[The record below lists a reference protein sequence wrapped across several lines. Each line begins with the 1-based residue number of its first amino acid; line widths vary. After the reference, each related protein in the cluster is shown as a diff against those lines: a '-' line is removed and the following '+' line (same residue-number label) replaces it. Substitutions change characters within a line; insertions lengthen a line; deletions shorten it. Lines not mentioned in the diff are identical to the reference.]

1 MVKLRMIEYSKD
13 SLTSLRAFC
22 LTYEVFSPPLLFPAV
37 YSWRCR
43 VRGENNHGWLLK
55 CEQPKAVEATGDAN
69 ALAGEAVCCI
79 TCILTVSP
87 QLLDHS

>member
-1 MVKLRMIEYSKD
+1 MVKLRMIEHSKD

-69 ALAGEAVCCI
+69 ALCAA
-79 TCILTVSP
+79 
-87 QLLDHS
+87 LLAF